1 MDVVQI
7 IDSVSMWPVS
17 VTNTTSS
24 RSVSMHAKLGVCI
37 HMIHM
42 NECIYMDDCIHM
54 DECIH
59 MDDCTE
65 EYSICFPVTES

>member
-24 RSVSMHAKLGVCI
+24 RSGSMHAELGVCI
-37 HMIHM
+37 HMH
-42 NECIYMDDCIHM
+42 D
-54 DECIH
+54 CIH
-59 MDDCTE
+59 MDDCIL
-65 EYSICFPVTES
+65 YRIICFPMTES

>member
-7 IDSVSMWPVS
+7 IDSVSTWPVS

-37 HMIHM
+37 HM
-42 NECIYMDDCIHM
+42 DDCI
-54 DECIH
+54 D

-65 EYSICFPVTES
+65 EFVSL

>member
-17 VTNTTSS
+17 VINTTSS
-24 RSVSMHAKLGVCI
+24 RSGSMHAKLRVCI
-37 HMIHM
+37 HM
-42 NECIYMDDCIHM
+42 IHM

-59 MDDCTE
+59 MDDCIHMNDCTHMDECIHMDVCTE
-65 EYSICFPVTES
+65 EFVSL